1 MIKLLLADDHA
12 MVRKGLQVFLS
23 TQPDIHVVGE
33 ASNGTET
40 LEQAAL
46 LQPDVVLM
54 DLNMPVMDGIAATR
68 ELRAA
73 HPHIK
78 VIVMTSF
85 NDRAHV
91 LPAVQA
97 GVKGYL
103 LKDIEPS
110 DLADAIR
117 RVHQGKV
124 ELHPDAAGEL
134 MRLMSSPDAQGLIG
148 VPGVWDATPA
158 YHAGEGGNVGALRE
172 DPSHVTSEPAYS
184 YLERLTPRER
194 EVLDLIACGLN
205 NREIAEKLVITEKTV
220 KTHVS
225 HLLDKLELADRTQA
239 AIFALKNG
247 TGS

>member
-23 TQPDIHVVGE
+23 TQPDIEVVGE
-33 ASNGTET
+33 ASNGRET
-40 LEQAAL
+40 VEQAAL
-46 LQPDVVLM
+46 LQPDVILM
-54 DLNMPVMDGIAATR
+54 DLNMPVMDGITATR

-73 HPHIK
+73 HPQIK

-148 VPGVWDATPA
+148 VQGVQGITPSP
-158 YHAGEGGNVGALRE
+158 YAGEQGNLAALRGSR
-172 DPSHVTSEPAYS
+172 SHITGEPAYS
-184 YLERLTPRER
+184 HLERLTPRER

-205 NREIAEKLVITEKTV
+205 NREIADKLVITEKTV

-225 HLLDKLELADRTQA
+225 HLLDKLQLADRTQA

>member
-23 TQPDIHVVGE
+23 TQSDIEVVGE
-33 ASNGTET
+33 ASNGRET

-46 LQPDVVLM
+46 LQPDVILM

-73 HPHIK
+73 HPQIK

-103 LKDIEPS
+103 LKDIDPS
-110 DLADAIR
+110 DLAEAIR
-117 RVHQGKV
+117 RVHHGKV

-148 VPGVWDATPA
+148 TQDVHGITPSP
-158 YHAGEGGNVGALRE
+158 HAGEQGNVGALRGIR
-172 DPSHVTSEPAYS
+172 SHITGESTCS
-184 YLERLTPRER
+184 HLERLTPRER

-205 NREIAEKLVITEKTV
+205 NREIADKLVITEKTV

-225 HLLDKLELADRTQA
+225 HLLDKLQLADRTQA